1 MTDAQVVR
9 NDATPEYYFE
19 ERCYITEWWNS
30 ADDEAASIAR
40 ARVVPGVA
48 TRLHRLRGVT
58 ERYVILEGTGQVTV
72 GDGPAEAVGPGDVV
86 VIPPDTAQRIANT
99 GATDLVF
106 LAICTPRFRASIYEA
121 AETGDPAD

>member
-1 MTDAQVVR
+1 MTDARVVH

-19 ERCYITEWWNS
+19 ERCHITEWWNS

-40 ARVVPGVA
+40 ARVVPGVT

-58 ERYVILEGTGQVTV
+58 ERYVILEGTGRVTV
-72 GDGPAEAVGPGDVV
+72 GDRPPEAVGPGDVV
-86 VIPPDTAQRIANT
+86 VIPPDTAQRIANA

-106 LAICTPRFRASIYEA
+106 LAICTPRFRPAIYEDM
-121 AETGDPAD
+121 EDTVPAD